1 MSEGMAADA
10 PLQMEAKMRKPILI
24 AVVVTGLMCITGAL
38 GIYANGQ
45 FLANGN
51 LPPVIFP
58 NDNPQTDAKVRLGRQ
73 LYFDKRLSSD
83 GTISCASCHRPDAGW
98 ADVSSFSEGVGHK
111 KGGRNAPSIINSA
124 YTIPQFWDGRAVRLE
139 KQAVG
144 PVQNP
149 VEMDLMMADM
159 EARLGA
165 IPGYVEQFADVFGSK
180 PTEVNVAKAI
190 ASFERTI
197 ICDDTPYDRYVAG
210 DKSAMNAPA
219 IRGMNLFNGK
229 GHCTSCHSG
238 PNFTDS
244 RYHNLGVGYAD
255 GKFADP
261 GRHNVTNNSKDMGAF
276 LTQRLR
282 CIAQTPPY
290 LHDGSEKTLMDV
302 IELYNR
308 GGIPNPNLDRLM
320 VPLNLTQREKNDLV
334 AFLEA
339 LSGPVPMDTEPP
351 LPNPELTVDKLP
363 VLVGGAK

>member
-1 MSEGMAADA
+1 MKKA
-10 PLQMEAKMRKPILI
+10 ILI
-24 AVVVTGLMCITGAL
+24 TLSVTGLVCITGAL
-38 GIYANGQ
+38 CIYANGQ
-45 FLANGN
+45 LLSNGN

-98 ADVSSFSEGVGHK
+98 ADVTPFSEGVSHK

-124 YTIPQFWDGRAVRLE
+124 YTIPQFWDGRATRLE

-149 VEMDLMMADM
+149 VEMDLTMADM
-159 EARLGA
+159 ETRLNA

-180 PTEVNVAKAI
+180 PTEQYVAKAI

-197 ICDDTPYDRYVAG
+197 VCDDTPYDRYVAG
-210 DKSAMNAPA
+210 EKSAMTAPA
-219 IRGMNLFNGK
+219 IRGMKLFNGK

-244 RYHNLGVGYAD
+244 RYHNLGVGYAN

-261 GRHNVTNNSKDMGAF
+261 GRHNVTKDPKDMGAF

-290 LHDGSEKTLMDV
+290 LHDGSEKSLMEV
-302 IELYNR
+302 IDLYNR
-308 GGIPNPNLDRLM
+308 GGVPNPNLDRLM
-320 VPLNLTQREKNDLV
+320 VPLNLTEREKRDLV

-339 LSGPVPMDTEPP
+339 LSGPFPSDKQPP

-363 VLVGGAK
+363 KLLGGEK